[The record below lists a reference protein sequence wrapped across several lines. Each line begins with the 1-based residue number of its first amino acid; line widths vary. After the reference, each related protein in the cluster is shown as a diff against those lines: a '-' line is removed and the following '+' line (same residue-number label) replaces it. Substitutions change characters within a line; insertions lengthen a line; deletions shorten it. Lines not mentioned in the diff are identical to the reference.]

1 MTPYC
6 FFSNRQLIFYININ
20 GQQRL
25 VKFGERDTFGVS
37 AFQTT
42 NPYTAEAIRKSSL
55 FKKGVI
61 REESKME
68 EEPKPAVMKK
78 VEKVPVAT
86 GQVVTEPVVTEPVV
100 TDPIT
105 IEPSSGSTTD
115 AGDSENVIEAKNFTQ
130 AKSMLAKKLNIKY
143 NDIKTPAQMM
153 QLAKDAGITLKY

>member
-6 FFSNRQLIFYININ
+6 FFSNRQLIFYVNIN

-55 FKKGVI
+55 YKKGAIKEEIKVEEKPEPVI
-61 REESKME
+61 MGE
-68 EEPKPAVMKK
+68 VKK
-78 VEKVPVAT
+78 VPADLEAEPTPVDEDAVVNDTVIEGAT
-86 GQVVTEPVVTEPVV
+86 S
-100 TDPIT
+100 TDNN
-105 IEPSSGSTTD
+105 
-115 AGDSENVIEAKNFTQ
+115 ENVIDARNFTQ

>member
-55 FKKGVI
+55 YKKGVI
-61 REESKME
+61 KEESKVE
-68 EEPKPAVMKK
+68 EKPEPVIMGEVKK
-78 VEKVPVAT
+78 VPADLEAEPTPVDEETVVNDTVNEGAT
-86 GQVVTEPVVTEPVV
+86 S
-100 TDPIT
+100 TDNN
-105 IEPSSGSTTD
+105 
-115 AGDSENVIEAKNFTQ
+115 ENVIEARNFTQ

-143 NDIKTPAQMM
+143 NDIKTPDQMM